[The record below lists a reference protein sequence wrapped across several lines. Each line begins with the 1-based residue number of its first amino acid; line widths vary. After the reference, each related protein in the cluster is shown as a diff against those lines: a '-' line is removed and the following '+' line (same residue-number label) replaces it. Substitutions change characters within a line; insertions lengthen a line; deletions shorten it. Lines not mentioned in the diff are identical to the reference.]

1 MVVVN
6 YVEAN
11 VTNWEQEVTKSE
23 MLTIVYFWHD
33 ECPWC
38 LRLNP
43 IFNEVTEEFRGKIK
57 FVKFNILAHEA
68 NRQVASNFG
77 VMSTPTLAFFCS
89 GRPLGQMMGFMSK
102 EQLEKVLDDVLQR
115 YKTCLLQSTELRP
128 FYVV

>member
-1 MVVVN
+1 VIVVN

-11 VTNWEQEVTKSE
+11 TSNWEQEVTKSE
-23 MLTIVYFWHD
+23 MLTVVYFWHD

-43 IFNEVTEEFRGKIK
+43 IFNEVTEEFRDKIK

-68 NRQVASNFG
+68 NRQVASNYG
-77 VMSTPTLAFFCS
+77 VTSTPTLAFFCQ
-89 GRPLGQMMGFMSK
+89 GRPLGQTMGFMSK
-102 EQLEKVLDDVLQR
+102 EQLEKALNDMLQR